1 MSKNNDLIISRRQAS
16 FLSAAFLLLFV
27 SFFIFGYIIGQR
39 KALNEFNEILHDES
53 FADRVRYSLYSS
65 YGNSPVSEETADS
78 EIELDLSDDTV
89 QSDTKFVSDKTYYAP
104 LYGCSSLKTAQS
116 FVDRVRKLGFETFIK
131 DRKSRGAKG
140 KVIQWYQVVTKNYN
154 NKEELQKA
162 VDKIQ
167 AAEKLQQIK
176 IVEV

>member
-1 MSKNNDLIISRRQAS
+1 MSKNNDLIITRRQAS
-16 FLSAAFLLLFV
+16 FLSAALLLLFV

-39 KALNEFNEILHDES
+39 KALNEFNEILHNES

-78 EIELDLSDDTV
+78 EIELDLSDD

-104 LYGCSSLKTAQS
+104 LYGCGSLKTAQA
-116 FVDRVRKLGFETFIK
+116 FVDRVRRLGFETFIK

-154 NKEELQKA
+154 NKEELQKV

-167 AAEKLQQIK
+167 AAEKLQQVK